1 MNNGKICISV
11 CAETADEILTKIKS
25 AEDLADIIE
34 IRLDCVANEQFF
46 KTFAFLVSKKLLL
59 LTYRPK
65 EQGGKIEA
73 DKQQRI
79 VFWNVLPV
87 NGLLNKRKF
96 WIDCEYDLK
105 SEILNLK
112 FKKIISFHDFK
123 KAPQNLELI
132 FDSLFEKN
140 SVSKIAVQANE
151 ITDSLAVWKLLEK
164 AKSENKQ
171 LIPIAMGE
179 AGKWTR
185 ILGLAHGSPLTYAS
199 LETGNETAP
208 GQISAKDLIDVYR
221 VKQLNEQTGIYGII
235 GNPVSHSLSPYM
247 HNAAFKHYGL
257 NAVYIPFEVT
267 NLDEFIKRMVR
278 EETREIDWNLQG
290 FSITIPHKEAIM
302 KHLDF
307 IDDDAKEIGAVN
319 TVKIVDKRLCGY
331 NTDAHGFIEPL
342 RNSYGDLK
350 DANIGI
356 IGNGGAAR
364 ACLYALKKDGANVT
378 IFARNIKK
386 ASKLADEFD
395 VKLEPIENRKSK
407 IENIDI
413 LVNTTPLG
421 TVGNSENKTPATA
434 EQIKNIQ
441 LAYDLVYNPFETLFL
456 REAKSV
462 DIPTIG
468 GLAMLVAQGTK
479 QFEIWTELD
488 APMQIMSLTALQRLK

>member
-1 MNNGKICISV
+1 
-11 CAETADEILTKIKS
+11 
-25 AEDLADIIE
+25 
-34 IRLDCVANEQFF
+34 
-46 KTFAFLVSKKLLL
+46 
-59 LTYRPK
+59 
-65 EQGGKIEA
+65 
-73 DKQQRI
+73 
-79 VFWNVLPV
+79 
-87 NGLLNKRKF
+87 
-96 WIDCEYDLK
+96 
-105 SEILNLK
+105 
-112 FKKIISFHDFK
+112 
-123 KAPQNLELI
+123 
-132 FDSLFEKN
+132 
-140 SVSKIAVQANE
+140 
-151 ITDSLAVWKLLEK
+151 
-164 AKSENKQ
+164 
-171 LIPIAMGE
+171 
-179 AGKWTR
+179 
-185 ILGLAHGSPLTYAS
+185 
-199 LETGNETAP
+199 
-208 GQISAKDLIDVYR
+208 
-221 VKQLNEQTGIYGII
+221 
-235 GNPVSHSLSPYM
+235 
-247 HNAAFKHYGL
+247 
-257 NAVYIPFEVT
+257 
-267 NLDEFIKRMVR
+267 
-278 EETREIDWNLQG
+278 
-290 FSITIPHKEAIM
+290 M

-395 VKLEPIENRKSK
+395 VKLESIENRKSK

-488 APMQIMSLTALQRLK
+488 APMQIMSRTALQRLK